1 LTSGLFLGFAG
12 LAFAAGLAFED
23 VDRDKDGRISQQE
36 ASAVEGL
43 DFSRLDTNADGW
55 LTRSEY
61 EIAKGSGAPQE

>member
-1 LTSGLFLGFAG
+1 VHDARRGK
-12 LAFAAGLAFED
+12 ER
-23 VDRDKDGRISQQE
+23 DRVAVGK